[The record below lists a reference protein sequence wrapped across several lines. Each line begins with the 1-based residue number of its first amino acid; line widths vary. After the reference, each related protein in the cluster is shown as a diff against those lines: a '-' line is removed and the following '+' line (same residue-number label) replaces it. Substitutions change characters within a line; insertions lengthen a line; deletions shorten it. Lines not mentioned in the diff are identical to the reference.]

1 MVLGSSLGYIRSRR
15 DAAPVPGFAKED
27 PINEERRWLGARERR
42 LEPGRRSLTAS
53 EAAAMIGVSV
63 ATIRGWADQGRL
75 PSHRTVGGHRR
86 FELEELRE
94 WLSERGAPVPTRLR
108 AAPGRLE
115 LPRCPEFARE
125 LNSRIDQIVERV
137 VEGYDDRVPT
147 VAPRRSDVQLRRA
160 ASRFIRVVGD
170 SLESGNPAASAGRAE
185 IAGFRGGL
193 QGESGESVLAEHMRF
208 AAAILEEA
216 QDIARSGAVSDDLAL
231 PCLHSIMEHALL
243 AVARGYAMGHE
254 GDPAE

>member
-1 MVLGSSLGYIRSRR
+1 
-15 DAAPVPGFAKED
+15 
-27 PINEERRWLGARERR
+27 
-42 LEPGRRSLTAS
+42 
-53 EAAAMIGVSV
+53 MIGVSV

-125 LNSRIDQIVERV
+125 LNSRMDEIIERV
-137 VEGYDDRVPT
+137 LAGYDDRVPT
-147 VAPRRSDVQLRRA
+147 MAAQRSEVQLRRA
-160 ASRFIRVVGD
+160 AGRFIRVVAD
-170 SLESGNPAASAGRAE
+170 SLESGNPGASSGRAE

-193 QGESGESVLAEHMRF
+193 QGETGESVLAEHMRF
-208 AAAILEEA
+208 AVAIVEEA
-216 QDIARSGAVSDDLAL
+216 HDIEASGVVQDDMAL
-231 PCLHSIMEHALL
+231 PCLLSIMEHALL
-243 AVARGYAMGHE
+243 AVSRGYTMGHE
-254 GDPAE
+254 EEMAQP